1 MHDPVI
7 LPSARRHGIADA
19 DILHAYRHP
28 IRIVRLDDP
37 EIFVG
42 GDRTGRLLE
51 IGVSVS
57 DDGDTIIHAM
67 PVRAKFLR

>member
-7 LPSARRHGIADA
+7 LPSARRHGIADD

-28 IRIVRLDDP
+28 IVRLDDP

-42 GDRTGRLLE
+42 GDRSGRLLE

-57 DDGDTIIHAM
+57 DGGDDTIIHAM
-67 PVRAKFLR
+67 PVRSKFLR